1 MAFTK
6 GNKHGA
12 KLKNMLWKPA
22 KQKTPL
28 LQILLA
34 EIKQEGLPAPEL
46 EHRFHSIRKWRFDLA
61 FVPQKIAVEIHGSV
75 FAGGRHTRGA
85 GFQKDR
91 EKMNEAQIGGWVCLE
106 YSTGQVKQGIPILDL
121 KRIFAARVQ

>member
-1 MAFTK
+1 MK
-6 GNKHGA
+6 
-12 KLKNMLWKPA
+12 KPA
-22 KQKTPL
+22 L

-34 EIKQEGLPAPEL
+34 EIKQEKLPTPEL
-46 EHRFHSIRKWRFDLA
+46 EVRFHPIRKWRFDLGW
-61 FVPQKIAVEIHGSV
+61 PSQKIALEIHGAV

-91 EKMNEAQIGGWVCLE
+91 EKMNEAQLLGWKVLE

-121 KRIFAARVQ
+121 KRALA